1 MKKLYPALLC
11 FFCWISA
18 SAQKEYRGHLENE
31 LGQNLP
37 SVQGTAGSSTT
48 TTDALGNFSFSYN
61 ADSVL
66 VTFSAGGYTPRSI
79 LLFAGQFE
87 EIKLERNIL
96 ALQTATVY
104 AYNSNNTIQNTA
116 ASVQILNK
124 KDLVKYGDQ
133 SFVQAMNEV
142 PGVKMDE
149 RSPGSYRLAIR
160 SNLLRS
166 AFGVRNVK
174 IYLNDLPYTDASGN
188 SYLNILAPN
197 NIEKVE
203 IVKGPGGSMYG
214 AGTGGLLFLET
225 NSKVVVDPSA
235 AADRE
240 AVSPLANKGAKVLG
254 VPSAAADRG
263 AGSVSVTAGNYGTYS
278 ATGNSTFTSK
288 NTTHHIAASL
298 QKTNGYRDQTYMQ
311 RQNINYSFTAKK
323 GIHDFAGLVFA
334 GNLHYGTPGGLTKTE
349 KDANP
354 AQARPAAGAFRGA
367 VEQKASIHLQMLYM
381 NFSDRIKIN
390 YRLSNFTG
398 VYFSPDEL
406 INPTIRNYENK
417 KETGVGGRTVFEYA
431 LDNIKTSFG
440 AEYQNSNVNTATYGN
455 RKGVK
460 DTLQFHDYIRVRQL
474 NIFAQSVFSLPL
486 QFTLTAGVSYNRFYY
501 GYRRESDPASN
512 DESGFTPQ
520 FIPRVTLLKK
530 IKDLS
535 IYGSYSKGYSP
546 PTIDEIHASDG
557 IFNKGLSPE
566 KSENYEAGVKYSAF
580 KNRINFSADYFINPV
595 KQTIVRR
602 TDASGSEYFL
612 NAGSTKLKGW
622 EFYGNFVWLRKENNF
637 FKEIS
642 NTISYTQNKG
652 FFQNYKQG
660 NIVYTNKRLTGTPY
674 STFSLSLQALMDKGF
689 SIESSLSY
697 NDKTPLNDANTFYEE
712 AYSLLSVR
720 VNKTIKVNKSEVS
733 LILFSRKSLTGVYS
747 PGDDLNAAGNRY
759 YNPGAPFTFS
769 GGVSVKF

>member
-1 MKKLYPALLC
+1 MKKLYPALFC

-31 LGQNLP
+31 QGQNLAA
-37 SVQGTAGSSTT
+37 VHCTAGSLVSI
-48 TTDALGNFSFSYN
+48 TDASGDFSFSYN
-61 ADSVL
+61 ADSVM
-66 VTFSAGGYTPRSI
+66 VVFSSAGYAPRAI
-79 LLFAGQFE
+79 LLYAEQFAKITFE
-87 EIKLERNIL
+87 KNIVS
-96 ALQTATVY
+96 LQAATVY
-104 AYNSNNTIQNTA
+104 AFNSNNTIQNTA
-116 ASVQILNK
+116 ASVQILK
-124 KDLVKYGDQ
+124 KEDLVKYGDQ

-174 IYLNDLPYTDASGN
+174 IYLNDMPYTDASGN
-188 SYLNILAPN
+188 SYLNVLAPN

-214 AGTGGLLFLET
+214 AGTGGLVLLQST
-225 NSKVVVDPSA
+225 NLLH
-235 AADRE
+235 E
-240 AVSPLANKGAKVLG
+240 NANIVN
-254 VPSAAADRG
+254 
-263 AGSVSVTAGNYGTYS
+263 VTAGNYGTYS
-278 ATGNSTFTSK
+278 FSGDSKFTTK
-288 NTTHHIAASL
+288 NTTNHVAASL
-298 QKTNGYRDQTYMQ
+298 QKTDGYRDQTFMQ

-323 GIHDFAGLVFA
+323 GIHDISALVFA
-334 GNLHYGTPGGLTKTE
+334 GNLHYGTPGGLTKAQR
-349 KDANP
+349 DANP
-354 AQARPAAGAFRGA
+354 AQARPAAGIFRGS
-367 VEQKASIHLQMLYM
+367 VEQKASIHLKVLYL
-381 NFSDRIKIN
+381 NISDRIKISE
-390 YRLSNFTG
+390 RLSNITG

-431 LDNIKTSFG
+431 LDKIKTSFG

-460 DTLQFHDYIRVRQL
+460 DTLQFHDYIRVHQL
-474 NIFAQSVFSLPL
+474 NVFMQSVISLPL

-501 GYRRESDPASN
+501 GYRREGDPASS

-530 IKDLS
+530 IKSLS
-535 IYGSYSKGYSP
+535 IYGSCSKGYSP

-602 TDASGSEYFL
+602 TDAGGSEYFL

-642 NTISYTQNKG
+642 NAISYTQNKG
-652 FFQNYKQG
+652 FFKNYKQG
-660 NIVYTNKRLTGTPY
+660 NIVYNDKRITGTPY

-689 SIESSLSY
+689 SIESSITY

-712 AYSLLSVR
+712 AYSLLSMR
-720 VNKTIKVNKSEVS
+720 LSKDVNIKKSTVS
-733 LILFSRKSLTGVYS
+733 FFAFFRQSLTGVYS